1 MRAMPVV
8 SFRLS
13 EEEIQRLEALG
24 INPGPLAKEL
34 VQRELRRRQ
43 VDRDLERLEEISRTP
58 SKPVAEIVR
67 DLRDEH

>member
-13 EEEIQRLEALG
+13 EEEIKRLEALG
-24 INPGPLAKEL
+24 INPGPLAKDL

-43 VDRDLERLEEISRTP
+43 VDRDLERLGEISRTP

>member
-1 MRAMPVV
+1 MAMPVV

-43 VDRDLERLEEISRTP
+43 VDQDLERLQEISREP